1 MTESLPRLLN
11 RTKFACEAMA
21 KHCRSRAASTVDTLV
36 RIALAG
42 FAKQLDDR
50 AAQLDAWLNE
60 LLDGAP
66 SEERA
71 AEMRA
76 ACAEWLRMLQ

>member
-1 MTESLPRLLN
+1 MAEPLPHLLN
-11 RTKFACEAMA
+11 RTRFVCLAVA
-21 KHCRSRAASTVDTLV
+21 KRCRSRAASTVDTLV
-36 RIALAG
+36 RIALEG
-42 FAKQLDDR
+42 FAGLLDER
-50 AAQLDAWLNE
+50 VAQLDAWLNE

>member
-1 MTESLPRLLN
+1 MAEPLPHLLN
-11 RTKFACEAMA
+11 RTRFVCLAVARR
-21 KHCRSRAASTVDTLV
+21 CRSRAASTVDTLV
-36 RIALAG
+36 RIALEG

-50 AAQLDAWLNE
+50 AAHLDVWLDE
-60 LLDGAP
+60 LSDGAP
-66 SEERA
+66 SEERV